1 MIRLENLSKEDIHRI
16 ANTIAEAF
24 LCEDGMITRSLN
36 QKEASAYFEIMIKEA
51 YKVNSLYATSEKEEG
66 YCIYWHKGKGPSV
79 WREIVAFF
87 SYMKKISMLSLQKL
101 VVSHHDWVDYEMQ
114 FQNEKDYLDVYL
126 VVVKKE
132 YQGQGYFMQI
142 MNELK
147 QIAQKDQVM
156 MILDTDSELKAQKY
170 MHAGMELVTEKILES
185 GLHMYTLK
193 YDILKA

>member
-66 YCIYWHKGKGPSV
+66 YCIYWHKGKGPST
-79 WREIVAFF
+79 WREILAFF
-87 SYMKKISMLSLQKL
+87 TYMKKIPMQSLQKL
-101 VVSHHDWVDYEMQ
+101 VVSHHDWTDYEMQ

-126 VVVKKE
+126 IVVRKE
-132 YQGQGYFMQI
+132 YQGQGFFRKM
-142 MNELK
+142 MEELME
-147 QIAQKDQVM
+147 IAKRDQVM
-156 MILDTDSELKAQKY
+156 MILDTDSERKAQKY
-170 MHAGMELVTEKILES
+170 MHMGMHVVTEKILES

-193 YDILKA
+193 YDILNT